1 MLDVYHMAKLQ
12 GYDPLKHALIPIQEK
27 KGGSGFKRS
36 SNYEMNEKIITKHQ
50 KLKKYLKTINP
61 YNI

>member
-1 MLDVYHMAKLQ
+1 MNVLKIFMLNVYHMAKLQ

-36 SNYEMNEKIITKHQ
+36 SNYEMNEKIIMKH
-50 KLKKYLKTINP
+50 
-61 YNI
+61 

>member
-1 MLDVYHMAKLQ
+1 MLNVYHMAKLQ

-36 SNYEMNEKIITKHQ
+36 SIYEMNEKIIMKH
-50 KLKKYLKTINP
+50 
-61 YNI
+61 